1 MHPRASELISILGL
15 ESHPEGGYFAQ
26 VYRSSAS
33 VSPDDDRDS
42 RPALTTIYFLLVRGA
57 VSAWHRVRSDEVW
70 HYYEGDP
77 LALTFTDT
85 EGATATTQVLGPV
98 AGDQRPVAVVPA
110 DCWQTARSLGDYTL
124 IGATVGPGF
133 DYADF
138 ELSEPPAMGPT
149 AHGLWSRRPRSRP
162 AYPPGMG
169 RWLCP
174 RHVASARIPPP
185 LLTNIKSW
193 FRIIYTTA
201 TGR

>member
-85 EGATATTQVLGPV
+85 EGANATTQVLGPRRV
-98 AGDQRPVAVVPA
+98 TNALSPSSPPTAGRPRDRWATTPSSAPPSVPA
-110 DCWQTARSLGDYTL
+110 STT
-124 IGATVGPGF
+124 
-133 DYADF
+133 
-138 ELSEPPAMGPT
+138 PT
-149 AHGLWSRRPRSRP
+149 SS
-162 AYPPGMG
+162 
-169 RWLCP
+169 
-174 RHVASARIPPP
+174 
-185 LLTNIKSW
+185 
-193 FRIIYTTA
+193 
-201 TGR
+201 